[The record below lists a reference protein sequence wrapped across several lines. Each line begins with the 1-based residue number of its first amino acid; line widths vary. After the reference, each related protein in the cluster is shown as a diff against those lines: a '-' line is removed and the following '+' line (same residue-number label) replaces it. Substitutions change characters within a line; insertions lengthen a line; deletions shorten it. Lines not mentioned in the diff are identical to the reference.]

1 MYPPSF
7 PSTELALLCYV
18 SYILLCASTLLCR
31 FYICFFSCTVDLLL
45 LTKKKIKNKTN
56 EYIQDLKPG
65 LESAKLV
72 QQPTDILL
80 MQQVVKYVVGCKF

>member
-1 MYPPSF
+1 
-7 PSTELALLCYV
+7 
-18 SYILLCASTLLCR
+18 
-31 FYICFFSCTVDLLL
+31 LL